1 MALGAGLEAAELEL
15 ADFEEFGVVSG
26 EYVEDVLVVLLGREA
41 RSEVR
46 ASDFGP
52 GAKHGV
58 EQGRVL
64 DAGVHAEAFQDMV
77 DRLAQGDDRA
87 TALRR
92 IGVGGEAGGVVHRRH
107 GHGSHPLGKPLL
119 FRRIPLLAVDVPIAR
134 HRHPSSTRAGAR

>member
-77 DRLAQGDDRA
+77 DRLAQRDDRA

-92 IGVGGEAGGVVHRRH
+92 VGVGGESGGVIHSGH
-107 GHGSHPLGKPLL
+107 GHGPHPRRKPLL
-119 FRRIPLLAVDVPIAR
+119 SRRFQLLAEHFLIAR
-134 HRHPSSTRAGAR
+134 HRYPSSTRAEAR